1 MVDTGVLS
9 DCSSIIEQWQDG
21 VDVIRFFRS
30 TNVAEHH
37 VHEPCMQGALIS
49 MLRALSTG
57 RPSEPII
64 IYTHLYLKR
73 IIDFLREKDI
83 FIKYKY

>member
-49 MLRALSTG
+49 VLKAHSTG
-57 RPSEPII
+57 QLSEPII
-64 IYTHLYLKR
+64 IYTPLYNVQIVAFLKR
-73 IIDFLREKDI
+73 EEYI
-83 FIKYKY
+83 Y